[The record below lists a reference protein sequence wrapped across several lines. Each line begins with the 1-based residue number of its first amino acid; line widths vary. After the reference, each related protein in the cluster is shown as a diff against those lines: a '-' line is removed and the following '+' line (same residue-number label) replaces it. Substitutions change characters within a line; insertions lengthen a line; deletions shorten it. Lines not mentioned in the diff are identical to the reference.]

1 MQKANE
7 MFGTLSDT
15 QHKVV
20 FEKEGKFVVRACPGS
35 GKTYSVAAR
44 LADKMSNWPLDNQGI
59 AAISFTNAAWQEI
72 ERQIATHF
80 KIEKA
85 IPYPHFLGTIDS
97 FLNRFIFLP
106 FGHLVMGCQNRP
118 VLVGE
123 PHGTWS
129 GKGFTDSF
137 FPNLTYDINGNL
149 YPINKRAMPRQWKN
163 NKYIIPTKKR
173 LTKSGYATQNDANY
187 FAMKVLER
195 YPNVAKAIIH
205 RFPSFMIDE
214 AQDTSEIQMRIIDLL
229 IDNGLKSIML
239 VGDPDQ
245 AIFEWHGAKPRL
257 FVEKYNAWNKN
268 SILLNEN
275 RRSSQNICDCT
286 CRLSSLEGTS
296 IAINEDVKECT
307 FIPIVRTYDLENTD
321 ELIEDFRNLCSD
333 FNIDVTPKN
342 TAIIFR
348 SNNIFNAITGIEEI
362 GFNRAPWEINCSYA
376 NDFAKGKYLFCQG
389 DFKRGF
395 TLIENAIIKV
405 FSNSHYCSNQNLER
419 IVELNGFVNFRKG
432 VYDLIS
438 MLPETNCTIGE
449 WIDGAN
455 NEFKKNGLKIDLKI
469 KKSKGSLSFD
479 QLFGLDNKNITESDF
494 RIGTIHSTKGETFEA
509 VLVILK
515 TKGIGAMYK
524 TMLKNNTQISDEEEL
539 RIVYVGITRPRQ
551 LLLLAVPDEANKTA
565 WETRLFDN

>member
-1 MQKANE
+1 
-7 MFGTLSDT
+7 MFDSLSDT

-20 FEKEGKFVVRACPGS
+20 FKKEGKFAVRACPGS

-44 LADKMSNWPLDNQGI
+44 LADRMSNWSLSNQGI

-72 ERQIATHF
+72 ERQVTTHF

-106 FGHLVMGCQNRP
+106 FGHLVMGCLNRP

-123 PHGTWS
+123 PHGPWS
-129 GKGFTDSF
+129 GKGFTDSL
-137 FPNLTYDINGNL
+137 FPNLTYDINGRL
-149 YPINKRAMPRQWKN
+149 CPINKRAMPRQWEN
-163 NKYIIPTKKR
+163 NKYIIPTKRR

-187 FAMKVLER
+187 FAMKVLET
-195 YPNVAKAIIH
+195 YPNVAKAITH

-229 IDNGLKSIML
+229 IDNGLENIMI

-245 AIFEWHGAKPRL
+245 AIFEWHGAKPQL
-257 FVEKYNAWNKN
+257 FVDKYDAWNKN

-296 IAINEDVKECT
+296 TAINENVKECT
-307 FIPIVRTYDLENTD
+307 FIPIVRTYDINSTG
-321 ELIEDFRNLCSD
+321 ELIEDFRKLCSD
-333 FNIDVTPKN
+333 FNIDVTPDN
-342 TAIIFR
+342 AAIIFR
-348 SNNIFNAITGIEEI
+348 SNNLFNAITGIKEI
-362 GFNRAPWEINCSYA
+362 GFNNEPWEIKCSYA
-376 NDFAKGKYLFCQG
+376 KDFAKGKYLFCQG
-389 DFKRGF
+389 DFRRGF
-395 TLIENAIIKV
+395 MFVEKAIIKALN
-405 FSNSHYCSNQNLER
+405 NSHYCSNQDLKR
-419 IVELNGFVNFRKG
+419 IVELNGFVNFKKG
-432 VYDLIS
+432 IYELLS
-438 MLPETNCTIGE
+438 MLPGTYCTIGE

-455 NEFKKNGLKIDLKI
+455 SIFKDNGLEIDLKI
-469 KKSKGSLSFD
+469 KTAKGSLSFD

-494 RIGTIHSTKGETFEA
+494 RMGTIHSIKGETFEA

-515 TKGIGAMYK
+515 KKGIGAMYK
-524 TMLKNNTQISDEEEL
+524 TMLKKNTRISDEEEL

-551 LLLLAVPDEANKTA
+551 LLLLAVPDEENKVA
-565 WETRLFDN
+565 WEARLFND